1 MTPMELIPLLDKGM
15 VEELR
20 MYYNGHHSVV
30 DIRNIPATMP
40 DYQIVKMWNSEN
52 GKGISVLLAD
62 NMAEDPEVKK
72 NSWNAILH
80 DALERYDAMKKEENE
95 AMHVEEYR
103 DKLIEVFHK
112 SGHDEL
118 IALVPQAKNDEIEIM
133 EQILKDWPYPPY
145 NSNKG
150 GK

>member
-30 DIRNIPATMP
+30 DIRNIPCSMP

-62 NMAEDPEVKK
+62 NMAEDPKD
-72 NSWNAILH
+72 SWNSILH
-80 DALERYDAMKKEENE
+80 DALERYDAMKKEGNNG
-95 AMHVEEYR
+95 V
-103 DKLIEVFHK
+103 
-112 SGHDEL
+112 
-118 IALVPQAKNDEIEIM
+118 N
-133 EQILKDWPYPPY
+133 
-145 NSNKG
+145 
-150 GK
+150 

>member
-30 DIRNIPATMP
+30 DIRNIPCSMP
-40 DYQIVKMWNSEN
+40 DYQIAKMWNSEN

-62 NMAEDPEVKK
+62 NMAEDPDDNKCVLTQFGKCSYNETGCSDCYIKERIRK
-72 NSWNAILH
+72 AI
-80 DALERYDAMKKEENE
+80 
-95 AMHVEEYR
+95 
-103 DKLIEVFHK
+103 
-112 SGHDEL
+112 
-118 IALVPQAKNDEIEIM
+118 
-133 EQILKDWPYPPY
+133 
-145 NSNKG
+145 G